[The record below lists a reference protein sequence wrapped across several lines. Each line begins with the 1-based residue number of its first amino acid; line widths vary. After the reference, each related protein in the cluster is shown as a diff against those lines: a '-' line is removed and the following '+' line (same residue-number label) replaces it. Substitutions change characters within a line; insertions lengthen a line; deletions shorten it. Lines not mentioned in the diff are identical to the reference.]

1 MLRQNY
7 KNRDVSQITFKE
19 MAISGLLNSYN
30 ESQNAESFLSLVAKK
45 RRRFEGEGG
54 FCEPLLVYRGR
65 EPCGKGCGQLRAA
78 PD

>member
-30 ESQNAESFLSLVAKK
+30 ESQNAESFLSLKEILKDILKAKK
-45 RRRFEGEGG
+45 ETEMI
-54 FCEPLLVYRGR
+54 
-65 EPCGKGCGQLRAA
+65 
-78 PD
+78 